1 MPGQPLKPWW
11 HSAVV
16 YQIYPRSFQ
25 DSDGDGVGDVRGIVQ
40 RLDYLHE
47 LGVDV
52 IWLSPVYQSPF
63 EDNGYDISDYRAL
76 DPVFGTL
83 EDLDELLDGLHERG
97 MKLIMDLVVNHTS
110 DQHPWFQ
117 ESRASKDSP
126 KRDWYIWRPPVLDAN
141 GDHRPPTNW
150 RSFFSGPTWE
160 WDTQTQEYY
169 LHLFASTQPDLN
181 WENPEVRQ
189 AVYEMMNWWLD
200 RGVDGFRM
208 DVINLI
214 SKPQTLRDG
223 PTGPDGLGDGFD
235 QYSFGP
241 RLHEYL
247 QEMHR
252 EVWAD
257 RVGVFTVGEMP
268 GATPEQAILSTSP
281 ERGEL
286 DVVFQFEHVEV
297 DHGPHGK
304 FEQVTL
310 QRRKLVDALFR
321 WQRSVNDKGWN
332 SLYLNNH
339 DQPRLVSRFGDEQ
352 HWYASATALATL
364 LHLLRGTPFIFQ
376 GEEIGMTNAG
386 FRKVGQYRDIE
397 TLNVLQDAGVSSDP
411 DADVPSRIAY
421 MSRDNA
427 RTPMQWSD
435 EPNAGFSIGSPWI
448 EVNPNYKSVNASLQR
463 TDERSILAWYKKL
476 IRLRHELPVIA
487 EGDFQEAPTGDDLL
501 VRYERRLDDTVLT
514 VIVNL
519 QSERASVVT
528 PVPQH
533 AHVLLTNVES
543 PSLEVFGPWEA
554 RVMLE
559 NRRKEIME

>member
-1 MPGQPLKPWW
+1 MKPWW

-25 DSDGDGVGDVRGIVQ
+25 DSDGDGVGDIRGIIQ
-40 RLDYLHE
+40 RLDYLQE
-47 LGVDV
+47 LGVDI

-83 EDLDELLDGLHERG
+83 EDLDELIDGLHERG

-117 ESRASKDSP
+117 ESRSSKDNP
-126 KRDWYIWRPPVLDAN
+126 KRDWYIWRPPTMDTD
-141 GDHRPPTNW
+141 GGHQPPTNW

-214 SKPQTLRDG
+214 SKPQTLHDG
-223 PTGPDGLGDGFD
+223 PMGPDGLGDGFD

-297 DHGPHGK
+297 DHGSNGK

-321 WQRSVNDKGWN
+321 WQYSVNDKGWN

-352 HWYASATALATL
+352 HWYASATALATF

-376 GEEIGMTNAG
+376 GEEVGMTNAG
-386 FRKVGQYRDIE
+386 FGKVGQYRDIE
-397 TLNVLQDAGVSSDP
+397 TLNVLQDAGVSSAP
-411 DADVPSRIAY
+411 NADVPSRIMY

-427 RTPMQWSD
+427 RTPMQWSE
-435 EPNAGFSIGSPWI
+435 EPNAGFSSGSPWI
-448 EVNPNYKSVNASLQR
+448 EVNPNHESINARMQR

-476 IRLRHELPVIA
+476 IRLRHELPVISD
-487 EGDFQEAPTGDDLL
+487 GDFQETPTGDDLL

-519 QSERASVVT
+519 QSQQASVVT
-528 PVPQH
+528 PVSQH
-533 AHVLLTNVES
+533 AQVLLTNVES
-543 PSLEVFGPWEA
+543 PSLEAFGPWEA

-559 NRRKEIME
+559 DRRKEFME